1 MLRNVRAPPPT
12 AGRASCGPPRD
23 TGFLHRQSSEL
34 LEEDEESAPA
44 GTPHQRPNIT
54 LDGDDDD
61 SGTSCDVVATYS
73 PRASAWQADPLALH
87 STGKFRPKW
96 GFPDHT
102 SLPDSSPAS
111 PRTSPRERRAVVK
124 EDVLLKQNST
134 WPRHWVK
141 RPLVLYSDCSIC
153 YYENIAG
160 RLLGVERGKMA
171 LTAASSSTYMS
182 EDHRFSVSEGGSGR
196 DLIWEFEA
204 SSQEQRAAW
213 VDMISSHIRKSHEQ
227 FLPDSRAE
235 TRAETLD
242 AGTVSSHDS
251 SVLRDFEYE
260 SRRWMDKKTSGVLL
274 SKSEC
279 VAAKRKH
286 DDRPLSD
293 SLREGILS
301 AARFNRVLDQSVQDF
316 DRPFSARSEIS
327 PKSHS
332 AAKMKDCD
340 MNTKAAR

>member
-12 AGRASCGPPRD
+12 AGRASCKPPRD
-23 TGFLHRQSSEL
+23 TGFLQRQSEL

-44 GTPHQRPNIT
+44 GIPHQRPNIT

-61 SGTSCDVVATYS
+61 SSTSCDAVGTYS

-87 STGKFRPKW
+87 STGKLRPKW
-96 GFPDHT
+96 GFADHT

-111 PRTSPRERRAVVK
+111 PRISPRGRRAVVK

-153 YYENIAG
+153 YYEDIAG
-160 RLLGVERGKMA
+160 RLLGVERGKMT
-171 LTAASSSTYMS
+171 LTAASSSTCMS
-182 EDHRFSVSEGGSGR
+182 EDHRFSVSEGRSGR

-213 VDMISSHIRKSHEQ
+213 VDMISSHIHKSYEE

-235 TRAETLD
+235 ACAETLET
-242 AGTVSSHDS
+242 GTVSSHDS
-251 SVLRDFEYE
+251 SVLQDFQYE
-260 SRRWMDKKTSGVLL
+260 SRRCMDKKTSGVLL
-274 SKSEC
+274 SKREW
-279 VAAKRKH
+279 VAAKKQH
-286 DDRPLSD
+286 ADRPLSD

-301 AARFNRVLDQSVQDF
+301 AARFNRLLDKSVQDF
-316 DRPFSARSEIS
+316 DRPLSARSEIS